1 MQRVKIG
8 NKYSTWED
16 ITCGVPQGSILG
28 PDLFNIFINDMF
40 YVLEQST
47 LDNYADDNI
56 ISYTNV
62 EEEEFL
68 TCLESDLS
76 NLMSW
81 FKTNCL
87 GVNRGKFQCVLWGLR
102 CHLFG
107 HCWVWLEYLQI
118 FLGVNRGQL
127 QCMFISND
135 SNNTINVN
143 IDNTVLSTS
152 SNIKNPRS
160 NNWWEPNI

>member
-1 MQRVKIG
+1 MYVDCIPPQHYIKLIL
-8 NKYSTWED
+8 
-16 ITCGVPQGSILG
+16 VPQGSILG

-47 LDNYADDNI
+47 LYNYADDNI
-56 ISYTNV
+56 ASQTNDG
-62 EEEEFL
+62 EEELL

-87 GVNRGKFQCVLWGLR
+87 GVKRGKR
-102 CHLFG
+102 
-107 HCWVWLEYLQI
+107 
-118 FLGVNRGQL
+118 

-135 SNNTINVN
+135 SNNTININ
-143 IDNTVLSTS
+143 IDNTVLSPS
-152 SNIKNPRS
+152 SNIKILGVTIDEHLTFNEHINIICS
-160 NNWWEPNI
+160 NAARQLNAIKRLQCNLDKE